1 MFASGMVP
9 GELFLGYNNGTRIYR
24 IYNYGQNAEQLI
36 YESNNGYGSFTSTNQ
51 PGELYAIRTYLWSC
65 GGDSCSEILIYHT
78 TDYFQTWDLFQHIIY
93 HTAVQDRPIQL
104 PHEISLT
111 VYPNPANAT
120 VNIKYNLNQAQDVE
134 IRIYNVTG
142 ERLWQYHTGLQQ
154 PGEKRISYD
163 AKDLTS
169 GVYYLHLQTQS
180 LDVTEKVIIAK

>member
-1 MFASGMVP
+1 
-9 GELFLGYNNGTRIYR
+9 
-24 IYNYGQNAEQLI
+24 
-36 YESNNGYGSFTSTNQ
+36 
-51 PGELYAIRTYLWSC
+51 
-65 GGDSCSEILIYHT
+65 
-78 TDYFQTWDLFQHIIY
+78 LFQHIIY